1 MERRTHPRRHYHSR
15 RRQSRHRRP
24 QAVHCCLGRHCCR
37 RHPQPVRC
45 CLGRHC
51 CQMLMLLL
59 GRSSKM
65 ARGCVRQLMMHSI
78 GFQTLLRQPQRSGE
92 KSAADEILWRM
103 DDGLKH
109 TTVST
114 AFSGID
120 APGTALEIIR
130 FGVAAKLGLQSPPR
144 APTHLHAVENFAQSQ
159 HELRMHPAGPQCIFR
174 DICEFFV
181 PDVKRIMKEK
191 KKAGTPL
198 TYADMKPS
206 IQSGRAMQRK
216 AYCIVHGKKCE
227 ATMAMHHTA
236 GTMCTAFSS
245 QRAHIK

>member
-1 MERRTHPRRHYHSR
+1 M
-15 RRQSRHRRP
+15 
-24 QAVHCCLGRHCCR
+24 
-37 RHPQPVRC
+37 
-45 CLGRHC
+45 
-51 CQMLMLLL
+51 
-59 GRSSKM
+59 
-65 ARGCVRQLMMHSI
+65 
-78 GFQTLLRQPQRSGE
+78 
-92 KSAADEILWRM
+92 
-103 DDGLKH
+103 KH

-245 QRAHIK
+245 QGAHIKIESKMKIIYLL